1 MDLIKLKNFCT
12 MRETV
17 SLCHTSTCVNRPQA
31 YVCPPPTTSPCP
43 SRLSQSTGFGLPLS
57 CIICFISY
65 YLSISN
71 IHNAYF
77 LHSNYNLQMFN
88 NSHLINHQLFF
99 LESFVMPGRYLISFD
114 FLLPTTFGQLLQ
126 IPQIIVFLSS
136 YIFFHSCKH
145 TSASD
150 NI

>member
-1 MDLIKLKNFCT
+1 MISNSIK
-12 MRETV
+12 
-17 SLCHTSTCVNRPQA
+17 
-31 YVCPPPTTSPCP
+31 
-43 SRLSQSTGFGLPLS
+43 

-65 YLSISN
+65 HLSLSN
-71 IHNAYF
+71 IHNARF

-99 LESFVMPGRYLISFD
+99 GIICHARQIFGIIWF
-114 FLLPTTFGQLLQ
+114 PTSYYFWRVTSN
-126 IPQIIVFLSS
+126 PQIIVFLSS

-150 NI
+150 HIWIYYHLTFWYLPTKINTKDFIPSFNFMKFKLFCAWLKFTTIPLLK